1 MVAFRCLA
9 ASCVLGAALLTGCRG
24 QDKAIGLQ
32 FVPGQATHDPAS
44 APLAVLTPRESHAL
58 PKSPRGQ
65 PIIGSITTK
74 TSQRET
80 AHILAAFPIA
90 EWAQSALVGEL
101 RAAGINALESDGA
114 KPGVPSVLADVTRM
128 ASDTGQHWSSTEVSA
143 EVEMSFVVKGSG
155 GTTEFSAKGAGKAR
169 SSQGVV
175 LNCRDAYE
183 AAMRDLL
190 KTAVPRIVEA
200 VR

>member
-1 MVAFRCLA
+1 MAAFKRVAA
-9 ASCVLGAALLTGCRG
+9 WCVLCAAVLQGCRG

-32 FVPGQATHDPAS
+32 FVPGQATHDPNG
-44 APLAVLTPRESHAL
+44 APLAVLTPSESHGL
-58 PKSPRGQ
+58 PKSPHGQ

-101 RAAGINALESDGA
+101 RAAGVNALESDA
-114 KPGVPSVLADVTRM
+114 QKPGVPSVRAEITRM
-128 ASDTGQHWSSTEVSA
+128 ASDTGQNWSSTEVSA
-143 EVEMSFVVKGSG
+143 EVEMMFVVQTLG
-155 GTTEFSAKGAGKAR
+155 GTTEFGAKGAGKAR

-190 KTAVPRIVEA
+190 SSAVPRIVEA